1 MYVLNRFKDAKEL
14 RNTDKYD
21 IEYHADQNVA
31 TLTIRKTEH
40 MDAGRYRLEA
50 HNINGDVET
59 ACRLNVSGRL
69 LTPSNLRHLG
79 GALLEFSY
87 LLFTV
92 IHCSGKG
99 THTIW

>member
-1 MYVLNRFKDAKEL
+1 MYVFNRFKDAKEL

-59 ACRLNVSGRL
+59 ACRLNVSGKL

-87 LLFTV
+87 IVHRYSLL
-92 IHCSGKG
+92 
-99 THTIW
+99 W

>member
-1 MYVLNRFKDAKEL
+1 MYVFNRFKDAKEL

-59 ACRLNVSGRL
+59 ACRLNVSGEFV
-69 LTPSNLRHLG
+69 TPSNICQAWTAH
-79 GALLEFSY
+79 Y
-87 LLFTV
+87 
-92 IHCSGKG
+92 
-99 THTIW
+99 